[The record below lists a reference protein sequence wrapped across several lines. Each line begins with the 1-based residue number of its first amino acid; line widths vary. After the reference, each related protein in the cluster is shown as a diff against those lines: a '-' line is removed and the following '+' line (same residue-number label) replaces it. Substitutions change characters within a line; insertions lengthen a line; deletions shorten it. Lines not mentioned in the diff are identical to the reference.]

1 MRTTKDTERWYP
13 LRPHPTQIALIND
26 NVRFKV
32 VPAGRRS
39 GKTERLKRHI
49 YHQAVLVPGL
59 YFIGAP
65 TYSQVKSIYW
75 EDMKRLC
82 LTSLLPKENVRE
94 SELSI
99 KIHSGSVIKLVSFD
113 KPERFEGIAW
123 TGGGIDE
130 VANLKADA
138 WAMHIKPALDTCI
151 PGKPL
156 AWCWLIGVP
165 EGMNHYYDMYL
176 YARDSG
182 DPNWKAYTWHSSDI
196 LPADV
201 IESAKRELSPEQ
213 FAQEYQAEF
222 INSSGRVYKNFSSAN
237 VKDISINS
245 SEPLYW
251 AHDFN
256 FSPMSSA
263 IACVRNENVYFT
275 DEIVLFSSNAQDVAM
290 EFVER
295 YKGHSNKFVFLYG
308 DASGRVGEIHGKSS
322 NYTIIEETLRNN
334 GWRVER
340 NVKSANPAIVD
351 RQNAVRKMILNAN
364 GDIRMYVSPRCRYL
378 LKGMNTCTLKDGS
391 SFLEIESDYQHITT
405 AIGYFIDR
413 RFPLNIV
420 SPAHVMPIPTQ
431 RPMFT
436 RR

>member
-1 MRTTKDTERWYP
+1 MIKAQRWYD
-13 LRPHPTQIALIND
+13 LREHNIQKVLWND
-26 NVRFKV
+26 TVRFKV

-39 GKTERLKRHI
+39 GKTELLKR
-49 YHQAVLVPGL
+49 YVCKCAATTPNGL

-65 TYSQVKSIYW
+65 TYSQVKAIYW
-75 EDMKRLC
+75 DDLKE
-82 LTSLLPKENVRE
+82 LLLHKTMLEGCVRE
-94 SELSI
+94 SELTI
-99 KIHSGSVIKLVSFD
+99 KLGNGSVIKLVSFD
-113 KPERFEGIAW
+113 KPERFEGVAW

-130 VANLKADA
+130 VANLKPDA
-138 WAMHIKPALDTCI
+138 WSLHIKPALDTCV

-182 DPNWKAYTWHSSDI
+182 DPNWKAYTWHSADI

-201 IESAKRELSPEQ
+201 IESARRELSPEQ
-213 FAQEYQAEF
+213 FSQEYQAEF

-237 VKDISINS
+237 VKDVTINS

-275 DEIVLFSSNAQDVAM
+275 DEIVLFSSNAEDVAT

-295 YKGHSNKFVFLYG
+295 YKGHANKFVYLYG
-308 DASGRVGEIHGKSS
+308 DASGRVGEKHGKSS
-322 NYTIIEETLRNN
+322 NYTIIEEILRNN
-334 GWRVER
+334 GWKVER
-340 NVKSANPAIVD
+340 NIKPANPSIVD

-364 GDIRMYVSPRCRYL
+364 GESRLFVSNKCKYL
-378 LKGMNTCTLKDGS
+378 LKGMNTCTIKEGS
-391 SFLEIESDYQHITT
+391 SFIEVENDYQHITT

-413 RFPLNIV
+413 RFPINVQKPEPI
-420 SPAHVMPIPTQ
+420 MPIPMQ
-431 RPMFT
+431 RPIFA

>member
-1 MRTTKDTERWYP
+1 MIKAQRWYD
-13 LRPHPTQIALIND
+13 LREHNIQKVLWND
-26 NVRFKV
+26 TVRFKV

-39 GKTERLKRHI
+39 GKTELLKR
-49 YHQAVLVPGL
+49 YVCKCAATTPNGL

-65 TYSQVKSIYW
+65 TYSQVKAIYW
-75 EDMKRLC
+75 DDLKE
-82 LTSLLPKENVRE
+82 LLLHKTMLEGCVRE
-94 SELSI
+94 SELTI
-99 KIHSGSVIKLVSFD
+99 KLGNGSVIKLVSFD
-113 KPERFEGIAW
+113 KPERFEGVAW

-130 VANLKADA
+130 VANLKPDA
-138 WAMHIKPALDTCI
+138 WSLHIKPALDTCV

-182 DPNWKAYTWHSSDI
+182 DPNWKAYTWHSADI

-201 IESAKRELSPEQ
+201 IESARRELSPEQ
-213 FAQEYQAEF
+213 FSQEYQAEF

-245 SEPLYW
+245 TEPIYW
-251 AHDFN
+251 THDFN

-275 DEIVLFSSNAQDVAM
+275 DEIVLFSSNAEDVAM

-295 YKGHSNKFVFLYG
+295 YKGHANKFVFLYG
-308 DASGRVGEIHGKSS
+308 DASGRVGEKHGKNS
-322 NYTIIEETLRNN
+322 NYTILEEILKNN

-340 NVKSANPAIVD
+340 NVKPANPSIVD

-364 GDIRMYVSPRCRYL
+364 GESRLFVSNKCKYL
-378 LKGMNTCTLKDGS
+378 LKGMNTCTIKEGS
-391 SFLEIESDYQHITT
+391 SFIEVENDYQHITT

-413 RFPLNIV
+413 RFPINVQKPEPI
-420 SPAHVMPIPTQ
+420 MPIPIQ
-431 RPMFT
+431 QPRYT
-436 RR
+436 RW